1 MGGGLAAAS
10 FPILIRF
17 CLASSDGDGGDDLLT
32 DGRAET
38 KEREGRKEGTIER
51 TSHRSSEIGKEEG
64 HRRARKERGGG
75 GLGFL
80 EAETDAEEG
89 ESAIST

>member
-17 CLASSDGDGGDDLLT
+17 CLASSDGDGGGDDLLT
-32 DGRAET
+32 DGRAEK
-38 KEREGRKEGTIER
+38 KEREGRKEDPIER

-64 HRRARKERGGG
+64 YRRARKRRRRRARLSRGGN
-75 GLGFL
+75 
-80 EAETDAEEG
+80 
-89 ESAIST
+89 

>member
-1 MGGGLAAAS
+1 MGGLAAS
-10 FPILIRF
+10 FPILILF
-17 CLASSDGDGGDDLLT
+17 CLASSDGDGGGDDLLT